1 MSKRNSLLL
10 FCILF
15 LSATSL
21 FSQQF
26 WTKTYKEAIQQQK
39 KEILSS
45 KTSPK
50 QYALMRLDV
59 DGFKNA
65 LPNIKAKKT
74 DTKIIELPNAS
85 GELKRFA
92 IKETPY
98 LAPELA
104 EKFPMIKSF
113 SAQGI
118 DEPSATAKISIGED
132 GVHAIVFSAN
142 ESTLYIDPYTKDKR
156 EYIVFNKSNLSD
168 YKDKFECRVDDAVSE
183 NTSTSQQRKNA
194 NDGQLRTYRM
204 AIACTGEYSQFHLN
218 RTGTPASATE
228 AEKKAVVLS
237 AMNTTITRIN
247 EVFEKDLAVRMVIVG
262 NNENLIF
269 LDPNTDDLTNDNAD
283 LLIDES
289 QQKCDSVIGDANYD
303 IGHTFSTG
311 AGGLASLRSVCV
323 SGSKAEGITGRSQ
336 PVGDSY
342 DVDYVAHEIGHQFGA
357 THTFNNSCSSNRTN
371 ETAVEPGSGST
382 IMSYAGI
389 CSPDVQNAVDDYF
402 HVVSINQMWNHIQGN
417 GNCATTSNT
426 GNNAPTANAGNDV
439 SIPKSTPF
447 ILKGQATDANGTNTL
462 TYTWEQIDNEIAVM
476 SPLSTNTGGPMFRSL
491 SPSSSPNR
499 YFPALP
505 TVISGNTS
513 TTWEVLPS
521 VARQLNFAFVV
532 RDNHSGGGNSARDDI
547 KITVTNAE
555 PFTVTAPSTVVSWG
569 TGSTQT
575 ITWNKGT
582 TDQAPIS
589 CSNVNIRLSTDGG
602 MTFPIILKSNTP
614 NDGSENIV
622 IPDNPTTTARILV
635 EAADN
640 VFYNVNSTN
649 FTIFPADP
657 TFSITNTT
665 GDLSICKTA
674 TNEAV
679 FNIDYQALFGF
690 SETINISV
698 SGNPTNST
706 ATLSSNSMSS
716 NGTFSLTVG
725 NLSNVANG
733 DYNMTVTATSTTT
746 TKSINILLNINDNLC
761 KSSGN
766 AESKVSITNVTFNG
780 INNTSAKTDGYS
792 DFTSINTELVR
803 GESYDL
809 TTTINADGNE
819 IIKTFA
825 WIDWNKNCTFDTN
838 ETYELTSNSVS
849 ITVPEDAPL
858 GSTIMRVS
866 LKPNNDPNSCGLNY
880 DGEVE
885 DYTIT
890 VEESFATSNTL
901 FDDLQIYPVPADGK
915 LTVSFKVKDKNS
927 TIIRLFDF
935 RGRLLDTQKFSTIS
949 SAFNREVQLKNT
961 SSGLYLMQI
970 ENADKQVTKKI
981 VIR

>member
-1 MSKRNSLLL
+1 
-10 FCILF
+10 
-15 LSATSL
+15 
-21 FSQQF
+21 
-26 WTKTYKEAIQQQK
+26 
-39 KEILSS
+39 
-45 KTSPK
+45 
-50 QYALMRLDV
+50 MRLDV
-59 DGFKNA
+59 EGFKNA
-65 LPNIKAKKT
+65 LPNIAAKNS
-74 DTKIIELPNAS
+74 DTKIIELPNAN

-92 IKETPY
+92 VKETPY
-98 LAPELA
+98 LAPKLA

-132 GVHAIVFSAN
+132 GVHAIVFSVN
-142 ESTLYIDPYTKDKR
+142 ESTLYIDPYTKDKK

-168 YKDKFECRVDDAVSE
+168 YKDEFECRVNDAVSE

-218 RTGTPASATE
+218 RNGTPASATE

-289 QQKCDSVIGDANYD
+289 QQKCDSVIGDSNYD

-311 AGGLASLRSVCV
+311 GGGLATLNSVCI

-336 PVGDSY
+336 PVGDSF

-447 ILKGQATDANGTNTL
+447 VLKGQATDANGTNTL

-476 SPLSTNTGGPMFRSL
+476 TPLSTNTGGPLFRSL

-521 VARQLNFAFVV
+521 VARELNFAFVV
-532 RDNHSGGGNSARDDI
+532 RDNHSGGGSSAKDEVKITIEDIQPFIVTNQSAWAPNTTRDI
-547 KITVTNAE
+547 KWLVGETN
-555 PFTVTAPSTVVSWG
+555 VSPVNC
-569 TGSTQT
+569 Q
-575 ITWNKGT
+575 
-582 TDQAPIS
+582 
-589 CSNVNIRLSTDGG
+589 NVNIKLSTNGG
-602 MTFPIILKSNTP
+602 TSFDIILAENTP
-614 NDGSENIV
+614 NDGTETITLPNL
-622 IPDNPTTTARILV
+622 PATKEAILMI

-640 VFYNVNSTN
+640 IFYNITPKFEIGSSPDFSLSNLSGDIAICGTVSNTLDFELDFVTSN
-649 FTIFPADP
+649 GFSDNV
-657 TFSITNTT
+657 TFSATDVPNNSSITFDKNTVNNNSKIIATLSNINSLTT
-665 GDLSICKTA
+665 GDYIIKITGSSSSITK
-674 TNEAV
+674 
-679 FNIDYQALFGF
+679 
-690 SETINISV
+690 TINLYL
-698 SGNPTNST
+698 NKN
-706 ATLSSNSMSS
+706 N
-716 NGTFSLTVG
+716 
-725 NLSNVANG
+725 
-733 DYNMTVTATSTTT
+733 
-746 TKSINILLNINDNLC
+746 NIC
-761 KSSGN
+761 RSSGTT
-766 AESKVSITNVTFNG
+766 ESQLSITNVTFNS
-780 INNTSAKTDGYS
+780 INNNSNKTTGYS
-792 DFTSINTELVR
+792 NFTSLSTQVSKGL
-803 GESYDL
+803 SYDL
-809 TTTINADGNE
+809 TTTINTDGNNN
-819 IIKTFA
+819 IKTFA
-825 WIDWNKNCTFDTN
+825 WIDWNQDCVLDIT
-838 ETYELTSNSVS
+838 ESYEL
-849 ITVPEDAPL
+849 ITNTVKISVPENASL
-858 GSTIMRVS
+858 GSTRMRITTK
-866 LKPNNDPNSCGLNY
+866 LNTNPDSCELGLN
-880 DGEVE
+880 GEVE

-901 FDDLQIYPVPADGK
+901 FDDLQIYPVPTDGK

-961 SSGLYLMQI
+961 SSGLYLMQV